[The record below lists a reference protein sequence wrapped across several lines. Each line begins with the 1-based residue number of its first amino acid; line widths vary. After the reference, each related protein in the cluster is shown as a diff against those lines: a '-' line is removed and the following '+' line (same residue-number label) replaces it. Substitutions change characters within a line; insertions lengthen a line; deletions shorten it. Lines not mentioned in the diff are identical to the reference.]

1 MRSIK
6 AVVNRV
12 VNPIAKKR
20 GIIHGKIILE
30 WEKIVGPQYASY
42 CAPLKI
48 TFRQGYRSYGT
59 LHMKVNPSHAL
70 LLSHSKDLVI
80 EKVNTFF
87 GYPAVSAL
95 KIMQVPFTSATS
107 STSLNVISTPI
118 SRDNKK
124 PDCSPQE
131 RLDQALQDLK
141 LLIDQE
147 EKARHST
154 KLF

>member
-1 MRSIK
+1 MKSIK

-30 WEKIVGPQYASY
+30 WEKIVGPQYAAF

-48 TFRQGYRSYGT
+48 AFRQGYRTYGI
-59 LHMKVNPSHAL
+59 LHIKVNPSHAL
-70 LLSHSKDLVI
+70 LLTHSKDLVI

-95 KIMQVPFTSATS
+95 KIMQIPFTPTKSAL
-107 STSLNVISTPI
+107 SLNVITTPI
-118 SRDNKK
+118 SREIMTSE
-124 PDCSPQE
+124 CAPQE
-131 RLDQALQDLK
+131 RLDKALDDLK
-141 LLIDQE
+141 SLIEKE
-147 EKARHST
+147 EKAKKTER
-154 KLF
+154 LF

>member
-1 MRSIK
+1 MKSIK

-30 WEKIVGPQYASY
+30 WEKIVGPQYAAF

-48 TFRQGYRSYGT
+48 AFRQGYRTYGT
-59 LHMKVNPSHAL
+59 LHVKVNPSHAL
-70 LLSHSKDLVI
+70 LLTHSKDLVV

-95 KIMQVPFTSATS
+95 KIMQVPFTPTYS
-107 STSLNVISTPI
+107 SQSLNVIQTPI
-118 SRDNKK
+118 SRERVVS
-124 PDCSPQE
+124 DCSPQE
-131 RLDQALQDLK
+131 RLDKALDDLK
-141 LLIDQE
+141 FLIERE
-147 EKARHST
+147 EKT
-154 KLF
+154 KKVTSLF

>member
-1 MRSIK
+1 MKSIK

-30 WEKIVGPQYASY
+30 WEKIVGPQYAVF

-48 TFRQGYRSYGT
+48 AFRQGYRTYGT

-70 LLSHSKDLVI
+70 LLTHSKELVI

-95 KIMQVPFTSATS
+95 KIMQVPFTHTS
-107 STSLNVISTPI
+107 SSQFLNVIKTPL
-118 SRDNKK
+118 SRERKI
-124 PDCSPQE
+124 PGCSPKE
-131 RLDQALQDLK
+131 RLDKALEDLK
-141 LLIDQE
+141 SLIENE
-147 EKARHST
+147 EKAKKT
-154 KLF
+154 TVLF

>member
-1 MRSIK
+1 MKSIK

-30 WEKIVGPQYASY
+30 WEKIVGPQYAVF

-48 TFRQGYRSYGT
+48 VFRQGYRTYGT
-59 LHMKVNPSHAL
+59 LHVKVNPSHAL
-70 LLSHSKDLVI
+70 LLTHSKELVI

-95 KIMQVPFTSATS
+95 KIMQIPFTHRNLSQT
-107 STSLNVISTPI
+107 LNVVKTPI
-118 SRDNKK
+118 SRERVLS
-124 PDCSPQE
+124 DCPPQE
-131 RLDQALQDLK
+131 RLDKALDDLK
-141 LLIDQE
+141 LLIEKE
-147 EKARHST
+147 EKAKRMET
-154 KLF
+154 LF